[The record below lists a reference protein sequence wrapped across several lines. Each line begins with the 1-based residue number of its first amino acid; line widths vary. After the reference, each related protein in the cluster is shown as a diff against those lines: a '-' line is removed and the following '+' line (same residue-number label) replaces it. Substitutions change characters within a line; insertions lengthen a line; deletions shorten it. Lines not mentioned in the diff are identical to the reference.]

1 MFQKG
6 TPMSRNL
13 PARLAALALF
23 AGLAACGNTMERLSR
38 VGKEPELSPITVPQ
52 SQVAYAP
59 SAVAASAAATP
70 AAAVA
75 AAPQG
80 RQANSLWQPGARA
93 FFKDQRASKV
103 GDILTVEISIDDKAQ
118 LDNATTRN
126 RTTGENLGIPNV
138 LGLETKYANVL
149 PNGVDPS
156 NLFSANSK
164 SNSVGT
170 GQVKRA
176 EAVNMTVAAI
186 VTQVLPNGNLVISGH
201 QEVAVNF
208 EKRELY
214 IGGIVRPEDIT
225 NRNTIKHTQIAEAR
239 IAYGGKGTLSDV
251 QQPRLGQQVMDII
264 SPF

>member
-1 MFQKG
+1 MFLSK
-6 TPMSRNL
+6 TLS
-13 PARLAALALF
+13 ARLAALALV
-23 AGLAACGNTMERLSR
+23 AGLAACGNTMDRLSR

-59 SAVAASAAATP
+59 NAILAPAGVATPPAAT
-70 AAAVA
+70 V
-75 AAPQG
+75 APQG
-80 RQANSLWQPGARA
+80 RQVNSLWQPGARA
-93 FFKDQRASKV
+93 FFKDQRAAKV
-103 GDILTVEISIDDKAQ
+103 GDILTVQIDIDDKAQ
-118 LDNATTRN
+118 LANTTSRN
-126 RTTGENLGIPNV
+126 RVTGENLGIPNV
-138 LGLETKYANVL
+138 LGLETKYANLL

-156 NLFSANSK
+156 NLLSANSK

-170 GQVKRA
+170 GQVKRE
-176 EAVNMTVAAI
+176 EAVSMTVAAI

-239 IAYGGKGTLSDV
+239 IAYGGRGTLSDV
-251 QQPRLGQQVMDII
+251 QQPRLGQQVIDII